1 LIEEKPEERRK
12 RERKGEGGGEKVGEA
27 EEGEISSQNVL
38 SFQEA
43 KDALP
48 RHLEKYSVND
58 FILAAAPGPWLPKTQ
73 DDRGWDRKMHT

>member
-12 RERKGEGGGEKVGEA
+12 RERKGEGEGDKVGE
-27 EEGEISSQNVL
+27 EKGEISSQNVL

-48 RHLEKYSVND
+48 RHLKKHKV
-58 FILAAAPGPWLPKTQ
+58 PRQ
-73 DDRGWDRKMHT
+73 